1 GTRFVEA
8 VRRRG
13 GERAVDELF
22 LHPPASS
29 EQILHP
35 EKYFQAEAPRDV
47 HVGESG
53 FTENGWRIT
62 NSTPV
67 GEIGVRGLLLAGV
80 SEKEAVRGAA
90 GWGGD
95 RAYLFE
101 RDEGSTLFVWKTA
114 WDRREDAEEFF
125 RAYNA
130 LQRRRNHTQANR
142 ASNSVDEAQ
151 VVWREDG
158 HTTLVRLAGE
168 SVIIVRGLEAEVDTA
183 LSLAGR

>member
-1 GTRFVEA
+1 MT
-8 VRRRG
+8 
-13 GERAVDELF
+13 
-22 LHPPASS
+22 SS
-29 EQILHP
+29 TSL
-35 EKYFQAEAPRDV
+35 
-47 HVGESG
+47 
-53 FTENGWRIT
+53 
-62 NSTPV
+62 

-80 SEKEAVRGAA
+80 SEQEAVRGGA

-101 RDEGSTLFVWKTA
+101 RDKGPTLFVWKTM

-142 ASNSVDEAQ
+142 SSSNSVDEAQ
-151 VVWREDG
+151 VGWREDG
-158 HTTLVRLAGE
+158 HMTLVHLAGE